1 MAETINGLNAAVQN
15 RVTLTFT
22 PGQGGESGGKWEGPY
37 LKVLEKKDELILLG
51 YAVQY
56 ECDSSPVATVT
67 FKTPSSS
74 TGTPPTNPNA
84 DYTDSFQVVRNTVQK
99 ELLMSDHPLVAG
111 VTTALNLDELRRLM
125 ADPSS
130 VTYDANHLPTQ
141 ITGSKIFSG
150 GRPGS
155 SAAKACYLFD
165 MFMAGVRSVEVHQPV
180 VRVTRQTNPLYDA
193 PFGLLWVDR
202 ILDTSTMI
210 ADSGLPANF
219 AIGAAE
225 LATACSQR
233 TQLNA
238 STNYAIRPD
247 YLGLKFGWLKDA
259 PTSETVGTTKN
270 QYVLEYKFGLYDVET
285 YGDVI

>member
-111 VTTALNLDELRRLM
+111 VTTALNLDELRKLM

-141 ITGSKIFSG
+141 ITGTKTFSG
-150 GRPGS
+150 GSPTT

-165 MFMAGVRSVEVHQPV
+165 MFMSGVRSVEVHQPV
-180 VRVTRQTNPLYDA
+180 VRVTRVTNPLYDA
-193 PFGLLWVDR
+193 PFDLDYVDR
-202 ILDTSTMI
+202 VLATSTMI

-219 AIGAAE
+219 AIGAAA
-225 LATACSQR
+225 LATACSRR
-233 TQLNA
+233 TLLNG
-238 STNYAIRPD
+238 SSYAVRPD

-285 YGDVI
+285 YGAVV